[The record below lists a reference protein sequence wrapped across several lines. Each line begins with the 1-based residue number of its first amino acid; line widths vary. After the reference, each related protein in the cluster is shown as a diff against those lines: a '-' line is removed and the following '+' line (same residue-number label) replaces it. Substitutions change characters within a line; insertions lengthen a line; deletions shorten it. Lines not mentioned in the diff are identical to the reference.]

1 MIYAIVVLATFLAY
15 AQAGCDNACSGH
27 GTCGQN
33 GICQCYDNWGLGLAQ
48 YSGDC
53 SQRICPYEIAF
64 VDSPYL
70 ESTYRKGLDHAKGTY
85 DYAQPGVAYT
95 SAADDDTIEIGNFNP
110 SRNMGN
116 ANGGEPYTN
125 VARHRYAECSGRG
138 LCNRDNG
145 ECECFPGYEG
155 KGCQRTSCPNDCSG
169 HGRCAYIEKM
179 PFETTAMAFA
189 PWNQDWS
196 FLSQDA
202 HTFTYRGWDRHK
214 TRGCI
219 CDPEYGDVDCS
230 KRMCPYGTD
239 IMDQRNNLNKQ
250 GQYEVQTILFEAKG
264 TNADAGS
271 IASLAQQ
278 TFALTFKS
286 QLNETFTTNPIVFD
300 ASTGV
305 GLHDF
310 ILDVEQALESLPNRV
325 IDDVKVNAAIMKI
338 SSNVNTLR
346 LNITF
351 SGEHVQG
358 PQNLLTVRAY
368 SCGDG
373 CTPKITGLTL
383 EPNRQA
389 VSVGFVNKW
398 GLAINTGTW
407 YDSLKGTT
415 NYPGVVLPPSNQ
427 AGVTSD
433 SDPRQNQNIGYAMSD
448 FNSYECG
455 RRGKC
460 DYSTGI
466 CGCFAGYTGI
476 SCGTITALV

>member
-64 VDSPYL
+64 VDSPYM
-70 ESTYRKGLDHAKGTY
+70 ESTYRKGLDHGLGLFGG
-85 DYAQPGVAYT
+85 D
-95 SAADDDTIEIGNFNP
+95 ADDTNIEIGNFNP
-110 SRNMGN
+110 SRNGGDTD
-116 ANGGEPYTN
+116 GGEPYSN

-155 KGCQRTSCPNDCSG
+155 KGCQRTACPNDCSG

-179 PFETTAMAFA
+179 PFETTAMAYA
-189 PWNQDWS
+189 GLAGAAADWS

-250 GQYEVQTILFEAKG
+250 GQYEVQTILFQARDSTTKDGGNLG
-264 TNADAGS
+264 T
-271 IASLAQQ
+271 LAQS

-286 QLNETFTTNPIVFD
+286 QLNETFTTIPIVFN
-300 ASTGV
+300 AETGDQ
-305 GLHDF
+305 LHDF
-310 ILDVEQALESLPNRV
+310 VLDVEQALESLPNRV
-325 IDDVKVNAAIMKI
+325 IDDVKVSAAILRVGPVG
-338 SSNVNTLR
+338 STDADTVR

-351 SGEHVQG
+351 VGEHVQG
-358 PQNLLTVRAY
+358 PQNLLTVRSYA
-368 SCGDG
+368 CGAG
-373 CTPKITGLTL
+373 CTPKLTGMAL
-383 EPNRQA
+383 EPNRQS
-389 VSVGFVNKW
+389 VSVGFVNRW
-398 GLAINTGTW
+398 GVGINMKTDTW
-407 YDSLKGTT
+407 YDSLKGTVNIT
-415 NYPGVVLPPSNQ
+415 RAPNDGVGKYALSSSN
-427 AGVTSD
+427 
-433 SDPRQNQNIGYAMSD
+433 PRENNNVGLAMSD

-460 DYSTGI
+460 DYSTGT

>member
-27 GTCGQN
+27 GTCGEN

-70 ESTYRKGLDHAKGTY
+70 ESTYRKGLDHALGTY
-85 DYAQPGVAYT
+85 GAAT
-95 SAADDDTIEIGNFNP
+95 ADDDTIEIGNFNP
-110 SRNMGN
+110 TRNGGN
-116 ANGGEPYTN
+116 TAGGEPYTS
-125 VARHRYAECSGRG
+125 VARHKYAECSGRG
-138 LCNRDNG
+138 LCNRDSG

-155 KGCQRTSCPNDCSG
+155 KGCQRTACPNDCSG

-179 PFETTAMAFA
+179 PFETTAMAYA
-189 PWNQDWS
+189 KWSKDWS

-239 IMDQRNNLNKQ
+239 IMDQRNNLNKR
-250 GQYEVQTILFEAKG
+250 GQYEVQTIIFEAR
-264 TNADAGS
+264 GS
-271 IASLAQQ
+271 TGVDTGLVGDLNQK

-286 QLNETFTTNPIVFD
+286 QLNETFTTNPIVFNV
-300 ASTGV
+300 ATGDD
-305 GLHDF
+305 LHDF
-310 ILDVEQALESLPNRV
+310 VLDVEQALESLPNRV
-325 IDDVKVNAAIMKI
+325 IDDVKVNAAILTTGATPSI
-338 SSNVNTLR
+338 SAVR

-368 SCGDG
+368 KCGDG
-373 CTPKITGLTL
+373 CTPKLTGLEL
-383 EPNRQA
+383 EPNRQF
-389 VSVGFVNKW
+389 VSVGFVDRWGGNV
-398 GLAINTGTW
+398 GLATGG
-407 YDSLKGTT
+407 YYPSLKATLES
-415 NYPGVVLPPSNQ
+415 PGN
-427 AGVTSD
+427 AGAYSSEFID
-433 SDPRQNQNIGYAMSD
+433 ANKNIGLAMSD
-448 FNSYECG
+448 YNSYECG

-476 SCGTITALV
+476 ACGTVTALV

>member
-1 MIYAIVVLATFLAY
+1 
-15 AQAGCDNACSGH
+15 
-27 GTCGQN
+27 
-33 GICQCYDNWGLGLAQ
+33 
-48 YSGDC
+48 
-53 SQRICPYEIAF
+53 
-64 VDSPYL
+64 
-70 ESTYRKGLDHAKGTY
+70 
-85 DYAQPGVAYT
+85 
-95 SAADDDTIEIGNFNP
+95 
-110 SRNMGN
+110 
-116 ANGGEPYTN
+116 
-125 VARHRYAECSGRG
+125 
-138 LCNRDNG
+138 
-145 ECECFPGYEG
+145 
-155 KGCQRTSCPNDCSG
+155 
-169 HGRCAYIEKM
+169 
-179 PFETTAMAFA
+179 MAFA
-189 PWNQDWS
+189 PVSLDWS

-250 GQYEVQTILFEAKG
+250 GQYEVQTILFQDFDA
-264 TNADAGS
+264 NADRGTLGD
-271 IASLAQQ
+271 LALS

-300 ASTGV
+300 ATG
-305 GLHDF
+305 GAELHDF

-325 IDDVKVNAAIMKI
+325 IDDVKVHAAIMRKGTQGT
-338 SSNVNTLR
+338 VNTLR

-373 CTPKITGLTL
+373 CTPKLSGLTL
-383 EPNRQA
+383 EPNKQA
-389 VSVGFVNKW
+389 VSVGFVNRF
-398 GLAINTGTW
+398 GLQVNTGTW
-407 YDSLKGTT
+407 YNTLKGTT
-415 NYPGVVLPPSNQ
+415 NVTGATVTTASSN
-427 AGVTSD
+427 
-433 SDPRQNQNIGYAMSD
+433 DPRMNQNVGYAMSD